1 MTLDLRRLGHF
12 VAVAEAGSF
21 TAAAATL
28 HITQQALSQ
37 SVQLLEKDLGAQLFM
52 RSGRRITPTAA
63 GAQLVIEGRV
73 LLAAADTVA
82 NRVSRTA
89 DDRPE
94 VFVVGH
100 TPALSS
106 AEVYAR
112 LEPAIDTFGHLSVSC
127 RQMYPDDLLRETL
140 EGTVHLGLRRG
151 IAPTAELSSA
161 IIGYDR
167 VRVAVHCEHRLA
179 DATTIDI
186 HELSGEQI
194 ALWSPPGA
202 SYYSDFL
209 MGACRRAGFE
219 PDFVVSRV
227 QGSATVAAPLTTG
240 APAFVTTQ
248 AGPAMDGR
256 VRVIDLEPELL
267 VGVQALW
274 QRHTQSAFR
283 DAILSVG

>member
-21 TAAAATL
+21 TAAATTL

-37 SVQLLEKDLGAQLFM
+37 SVQLLEKELGAELFT

-63 GAQLVIEGRV
+63 GAQLLIEGRV
-73 LLAAADTVA
+73 LLAAAETVA

-89 DDRPE
+89 GDSPE
-94 VFVVGH
+94 VFMVGH

-106 AEVYAR
+106 AEVYSR
-112 LEPAIDTFGHLSVSC
+112 LEPAIERFTHLSVTC
-127 RQMYPDDLLRETL
+127 RQMYPGELLREIL
-140 EGTVHLGLRRG
+140 DGTVHLGLRRG

-161 IIGYDR
+161 TIGYDR
-167 VRVAVHCEHRLA
+167 VRVAVPREHRLA
-179 DATTIDI
+179 DATVIDI
-186 HELSGEQI
+186 RELAGEQI
-194 ALWSPPGA
+194 ALWAPPGA

-256 VRVIDLEPELL
+256 VRVIDLEPDLL

-274 QRHTQSAFR
+274 QRHTRSAFR
-283 DAILSVG
+283 DAVLAAR